1 MKKTTKIIT
10 LILSALLL
18 IGCAIGIS
26 VSAEENAP
34 TVSIKY
40 KNIAYEGAPQVLYAV
55 EAANVPDGAAVQMYF
70 YDAEPTEGA
79 IPAYIKNE
87 HSQTIT
93 IGGTEYKA
101 FFSDGIAPK
110 NMRKTIYAVPVIA
123 LGEEVLA
130 YGEPVAY
137 SIFTYAVN
145 MFSKAPTEEQKALYT
160 ALLDYGASVQRLLL
174 GTEDYTEADLLAAG
188 GYANEYCGI
197 KLNTVVDGE
206 IVDSNLFGTYAPGT
220 KVALNTAK
228 VYNGMLFDG
237 FTDAEGNA
245 VLAYDG
251 LAANS
256 YNKCDVFAT
265 EIGVTE
271 YNCNYSSYATVFTY
285 DEEGKDAS
293 DYVTLST
300 NTALD
305 APKVTTVTTANGE
318 YKHTSSAYAT
328 ITDSLYDS
336 KVLEFNKI
344 RKVIES
350 TDPSFPV
357 GTMTTAS
364 LGQTSISFSNTH
376 NAESI
381 YDVDYHVFETDFYHY
396 HHNKSGTTSIQFFF
410 KNSSG
415 NVWAWNLE
423 TNKNTS
429 TFLIKVKDGADNGH
443 VIASAL
449 PQAEWMNLRVEIH
462 PVANS
467 DDIAFKVFI
476 NGVFTGTTFTIPTAP
491 AACADDKDAKL
502 TDISVMF
509 LGAMNDDTMAFDN
522 TAFYTVTKP
531 VSDYYG
537 KGLYADDE
545 ATNGLDDDDTVNY
558 ASVSAATIAD
568 ENGNNVLNFEK
579 ANDTSASLAFPVY
592 ATGKKFIF
600 ETDIRWNGYTAKV
613 DNWLGRFGFTT
624 PESRDLGNE
633 LPYVKENATYV
644 TTGDDLYL
652 NNRDN
657 VSVCPIL
664 RNGVWYNLRVEYVP
678 TGYDE
683 STEKYIGNEYI
694 YVNNELLLVYENVP
708 FASDSSN
715 CYNFR
720 FGFRSANGFSLTLD
734 NIYVGYESGY
744 TDYFGQGVYYEQSYK
759 YGANDNGVGANKI
772 IAKAETTTTLSNVLE
787 GENYALKLA
796 KKYDGTYLS
805 SNKLWFNVNP
815 NATTL
820 TEGQSYVFETDF
832 KWLGS
837 TANYSGYRCAQLGF
851 VPTVDSTNLL
861 GQNYFY
867 PTTSAAPG
875 VTSLYYDVNNATDG
889 YYNTSKIDKDIV
901 LNSEFIF
908 EANVWYNIRFEY
920 TPTGTDD
927 SGNYTATQRFYVN
940 NVLVYEGTVTSAT
953 NNTNAAA
960 FLITAKKYSGEMNM
974 LFDNTYGGIIDAP
987 AAE

>member
-10 LILSALLL
+10 LILSAILL

-34 TVSIKY
+34 AVTVKY
-40 KNIAYEGAPQVLYAV
+40 KNISYEGAVKVLYAV
-55 EAANVPDGAAVQMYF
+55 EATNVP
-70 YDAEPTEGA
+70 EGA
-79 IPAYIKNE
+79 EVKMAFFDKMPESENAAPDYIKDE
-87 HSQTIT
+87 YAEEIE
-93 IGGTEYKA
+93 IGGASYKV

-110 NMRKTIYAVPVIA
+110 NMRKNIYAVPVILDGDTLIA
-123 LGEEVLA
+123 RGDV
-130 YGEPVAY
+130 VTY
-137 SIFTYAVN
+137 SIYTYGVN
-145 MFSKAPTEEQKALYT
+145 MLSKAPTEEQKALYT
-160 ALLDYGASVQRLLL
+160 ALLDYGASVQKLLL

-206 IVDSNLFGTYAPGT
+206 IVDSYLFGTYAPGT
-220 KVALNTAK
+220 RVALNTEK
-228 VYNGMLFDG
+228 VYNGMLFGG
-237 FTDAEGNA
+237 FTDESGNA
-245 VLAYDG
+245 VLAYG
-251 LAANS
+251 EATASS

-271 YNCNYSSYATVFTY
+271 YNCNYNSYANAYTY
-285 DEEGKDAS
+285 DEEGKNAS
-293 DYVTLST
+293 DYVTLSKST
-300 NTALD
+300 TLD
-305 APKVTTVTTANGE
+305 APQVTTVTTENGE
-318 YKHTSSAYAT
+318 YKHTSSAYVT

-357 GTMTTAS
+357 GTKTTAS
-364 LGQTSISFSNTH
+364 LGSTSVSFSNTR

-415 NVWAWNLE
+415 NVWAWNVE

-443 VIASAL
+443 EIASAL

-467 DDIAFKVFI
+467 DDIAFKVFV
-476 NGVFTGTTFTIPTAP
+476 NGVFTGTTFTVPTSP
-491 AACADDKDAKL
+491 SVCTGDKDAKL
-502 TDISVMF
+502 TEVTAMF

-545 ATNGLDDDDTVNY
+545 ATNGLDGDDTRNY

-579 ANDTSASLAFPVY
+579 ANGTSASLEFPIY
-592 ATGKKFIF
+592 ATGEKFIF
-600 ETDIRWNGYTAKV
+600 ETDIRWNGYTEKS

-624 PESRDLGNE
+624 PDSRDLGNDA
-633 LPYVKENATYV
+633 PYVKLNATYV
-644 TTGDDLYL
+644 TSDGDLYF

-657 VSVCPIL
+657 VSACPIL
-664 RNGVWYNLRVEYVP
+664 RTGVWYNLRVEYVP

-683 STEKYIGNEYI
+683 ATGKYLGNEYLYI
-694 YVNNELLLVYENVP
+694 NNELLLTYEDVS
-708 FASDSSN
+708 FDYDTSN

-734 NIYVGYESGY
+734 NIYVGYESGH
-744 TDYFGQGVYYEQSYK
+744 TDYFGQGAYYEQSYK

-805 SNKLWFNVNP
+805 SNKLWFNVN
-815 NATTL
+815 ADAATL

-837 TANYSGYRCAQLGF
+837 TARYDAYRCAQFGF
-851 VPTVDSTNLL
+851 VPTVGSTTML

-867 PTTSAAPG
+867 PSTSANPAINH
-875 VTSLYYDVNNATDG
+875 LYYDVDNATDG
-889 YYNTSKIDKDIV
+889 YYNTSKVDKDIT

-920 TPTGTDD
+920 TPTGTDE

-940 NVLVYEGTVTSAT
+940 NTLVYEGTVTSAT

-974 LFDNTYGGIIDAP
+974 LFDNTFGGVVTSSAQ
-987 AAE
+987 